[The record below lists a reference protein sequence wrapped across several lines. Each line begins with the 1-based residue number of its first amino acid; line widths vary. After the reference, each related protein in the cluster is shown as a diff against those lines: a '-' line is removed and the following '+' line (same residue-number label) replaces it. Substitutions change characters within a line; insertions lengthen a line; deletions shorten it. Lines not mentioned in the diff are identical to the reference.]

1 MFNGECDPDVFLE
14 SGSGV
19 ERKGTVSQIKEPMEK
34 TAIET
39 TELARYMVNL
49 IADKKG
55 ENIVLLDIRKQAL
68 ISDYFILCSGNSE
81 RQLKAIAEG
90 ISEGMAEAF
99 QLKPRHREGA
109 PATGWILMDFADIIV
124 HIFTPN
130 TRAFYDLEG
139 LWSEAQVLL
148 KMQ

>member
-1 MFNGECDPDVFLE
+1 
-14 SGSGV
+14 
-19 ERKGTVSQIKEPMEK
+19 MEK

-39 TELARYMVNL
+39 MELARHIVNL

-55 ENIVLLDIRKQAL
+55 ENIVLLDIRGQTL

-81 RQLKAIAEG
+81 RQLKAIADG
-90 ISEGMAEAF
+90 IGESLAETL
-99 QLKPRHREGA
+99 QIKPRHTEGA
-109 PATGWILMDFADIIV
+109 PSTGWILMDFADIIV